1 MGLLSKI
8 KQLLGQQESEKKKP
22 QNTETTNT
30 VTIQTVEPMPSAE
43 EQSVR
48 RAIDSIT
55 FQNLENNELFIGV
68 IPVLHKYPFALE
80 FISKNSA
87 LVDFY
92 TSAIFAKKQRTIPFD
107 VEEAIIKS
115 KYTIL
120 LYAFQSKGHKWSS
133 NAAILMQ
140 KHHPTAYYH
149 FFKLI

>member
-8 KQLLGQQESEKKKP
+8 KKLFGLQESEENKP

-55 FQNLENNELFIGV
+55 FQNLEHNEQFIET
-68 IPVLHKYPFALE
+68 IPVLHKYPFALG
-80 FISKNSA
+80 FICKNSE
-87 LVDFY
+87 LVNFY
-92 TSAIFAKKQRTIPFD
+92 TSTILEKNQRKLPPD

-120 LYAFQSKGHKWSS
+120 LYAFQSKGHKWSN
-133 NAAILMQ
+133 NAAMLMQ

-149 FFKLI
+149 FFKLV